1 MTLARR
7 FAAVLSAPLMVVF
20 SLNAVAADRIV
31 SVGGDV
37 TEIVYALGAGDR
49 LVARDTTSTLPAA
62 KNLPDVGYMR
72 QLNAEGILSLKPTMV
87 LASELAEPSLV
98 LRQIADVGV
107 KVVPVSGEA
116 SLDNVPHKIQQVA
129 SALNLEKQGAAVT
142 QKYEQQLAA
151 VPRTPLKTKV
161 LFILSHGGMTPMAAG
176 QDTAADAIIKASGA
190 QNAMQGFSRYRP
202 LSQEGVVASAPDLIL
217 ITSDG
222 FKTLGTVDK
231 IWALPGMALTPAAK
245 NKQILVVDDM
255 ALLGFSLE
263 TPAALAALREA
274 AERAQR

>member
-1 MTLARR
+1 MILARR
-7 FAAVLSAPLMVVF
+7 LAAVLSAPLMVVF
-20 SLNAVAADRIV
+20 SMNAVAADRIV

-62 KNLPDVGYMR
+62 QKLPDVGYMR

-87 LASELAEPSLV
+87 LATELAEPSLV

-107 KVVPVSGEA
+107 KVVPVSGKA
-116 SLDNVPHKIQQVA
+116 SLENVPHKIQQVA
-129 SALNLEKQGAAVT
+129 SALNLEKQGVEVA

-151 VPRTPLKTKV
+151 IPHTPLKTKV

-190 QNAMQGFSRYRP
+190 QNAMQCFSRYRP

-217 ITSDG
+217 LTTDG
-222 FKTLGTVDK
+222 FKTLGNVNK
-231 IWALPGMALTPAAK
+231 VWELPGMALTPAAK

-255 ALLGFSLE
+255 ALLGFSLK
-263 TPAALAALREA
+263 TPEALAALRQA

>member
-129 SALNLEKQGAAVT
+129 SALNLEKKGAAVT

-202 LSQEGVVASAPDLIL
+202 LSQEGVVASAPDLVL
-217 ITSDG
+217 ITRDG

-231 IWALPGMALTPAAK
+231 VWALPGMALTPAAK
-245 NKQILVVDDM
+245 NKQLLVVDDM

>member
-20 SLNAVAADRIV
+20 FLNAVAADRIV

-107 KVVPVSGEA
+107 KVLPVSGEA

-151 VPRTPLKTKV
+151 VPRTPLKSV

-190 QNAMQGFSRYRP
+190 QNAMRFSRYRP
-202 LSQEGVVASAPDLIL
+202 LSQEGVVASAPDLVL
-217 ITSDG
+217 ITRDG
-222 FKTLGTVDK
+222 FKTLGTV
-231 IWALPGMALTPAAK
+231 G
-245 NKQILVVDDM
+245 
-255 ALLGFSLE
+255 
-263 TPAALAALREA
+263 
-274 AERAQR
+274 

>member
-176 QDTAADAIIKASGA
+176 KDTAADAIIKASGA

-202 LSQEGVVASAPDLIL
+202 LSQEGVVASAPDLVL
-217 ITSDG
+217 ITRDG

-231 IWALPGMALTPAAK
+231 VWALPGMALTPAAK

>member
-62 KNLPDVGYMR
+62 KSLPDVGYMR

-129 SALNLEKQGAAVT
+129 SALNLEKQGAAIT

-176 QDTAADAIIKASGA
+176 QDTAADSIIKASGA

-202 LSQEGVVASAPDLIL
+202 LSQEGVVASAPDLVL

-231 IWALPGMALTPAAK
+231 VWALPGMALTPAAK

>member
-1 MTLARR
+1 MILARR
-7 FAAVLSAPLMVVF
+7 LAAVLSAPLMVVF
-20 SLNAVAADRIV
+20 SMNAVAADRIV

-62 KNLPDVGYMR
+62 QKLPDVGYMR

-87 LASELAEPSLV
+87 LATELAEPSLV

-107 KVVPVSGEA
+107 KVVPVSGKA
-116 SLDNVPHKIQQVA
+116 SLENVPHKIQQVA
-129 SALNLEKQGAAVT
+129 SALNLEKQGVEVA

-151 VPRTPLKTKV
+151 IPHTPLKTKV

-217 ITSDG
+217 LTTDG
-222 FKTLGTVDK
+222 FKTLGNVNK
-231 IWALPGMALTPAAK
+231 VWELPGMALTPAAK

-255 ALLGFSLE
+255 ALLGFSLK
-263 TPAALAALREA
+263 TPEALAALRQA

>member
-107 KVVPVSGEA
+107 KIVPVSGEA

-129 SALNLEKQGAAVT
+129 SALNLEKQGAAVM

-176 QDTAADAIIKASGA
+176 QDTAADSIIKASGA

-202 LSQEGVVASAPDLIL
+202 LSQEGVVASAPDLVL

-231 IWALPGMALTPAAK
+231 VWALPGMALTPAAK

>member
-190 QNAMQGFSRYRP
+190 QNAMQGSHAIARCRKK
-202 LSQEGVVASAPDLIL
+202 ASWPVRQ
-217 ITSDG
+217 TS
-222 FKTLGTVDK
+222 F
-231 IWALPGMALTPAAK
+231 
-245 NKQILVVDDM
+245 
-255 ALLGFSLE
+255 
-263 TPAALAALREA
+263 
-274 AERAQR
+274 

>member
-7 FAAVLSAPLMVVF
+7 LAAVLSAPLMVVF
-20 SLNAVAADRIV
+20 SMNAVAADRIV

-62 KNLPDVGYMR
+62 QKLPDVGYMR

-87 LASELAEPSLV
+87 LATELAEPSLV
-98 LRQIADVGV
+98 LRQIADVGM
-107 KVVPVSGEA
+107 KVVPVSGKA
-116 SLDNVPHKIQQVA
+116 SLENVPHKIQQVA
-129 SALNLEKQGAAVT
+129 SALNLEKQGVEVA

-151 VPRTPLKTKV
+151 IPHTPLKTKV

-217 ITSDG
+217 LTTDG
-222 FKTLGTVDK
+222 FKTLGNVNK
-231 IWALPGMALTPAAK
+231 VWELPGMALTPAAK

-255 ALLGFSLE
+255 ALLGFSLK
-263 TPAALAALREA
+263 TPEALAALRQA

>member
-7 FAAVLSAPLMVVF
+7 LAAVLSAPLMVVF
-20 SLNAVAADRIV
+20 SMNAVAADRIV

-62 KNLPDVGYMR
+62 QKLPDVGYMR

-87 LASELAEPSLV
+87 LATELAEPSLV

-107 KVVPVSGEA
+107 KVVPVSGKA
-116 SLDNVPHKIQQVA
+116 SLENVPHKIQQVA
-129 SALNLEKQGAAVT
+129 SALNLEKQGVEVA

-151 VPRTPLKTKV
+151 IPHTPLKTKV

-217 ITSDG
+217 LTTDG
-222 FKTLGTVDK
+222 FKTLGNVNK
-231 IWALPGMALTPAAK
+231 VWELPGMALTPAAK
-245 NKQILVVDDM
+245 KNRSS
-255 ALLGFSLE
+255 SLMIWLCS
-263 TPAALAALREA
+263 ALA
-274 AERAQR
+274 

>member
-151 VPRTPLKTKV
+151 VPPTPLKTKV

-176 QDTAADAIIKASGA
+176 QDTAADSIIKASGA

-202 LSQEGVVASAPDLIL
+202 LSQEGVVASAPDLVL

-231 IWALPGMALTPAAK
+231 VWALPGMALTPAAK

>member
-20 SLNAVAADRIV
+20 SMNAVAADRIV

-62 KNLPDVGYMR
+62 QKLPDVGYMR

-87 LASELAEPSLV
+87 LATELAEPSLV

-107 KVVPVSGEA
+107 KVVPVSGKA
-116 SLDNVPHKIQQVA
+116 SLENVPHKIQQVA
-129 SALNLEKQGAAVT
+129 SALNLEKQGAEVA

-151 VPRTPLKTKV
+151 IPHTPLKTKV

-217 ITSDG
+217 LTTDG
-222 FKTLGTVDK
+222 FKTLGNVNK
-231 IWALPGMALTPAAK
+231 VWELPGMALTPAAK

-255 ALLGFSLE
+255 ALLGFSLK
-263 TPAALAALREA
+263 TPEALAALRQA

>member
-20 SLNAVAADRIV
+20 SMNAVAADRIV

-62 KNLPDVGYMR
+62 QKLPDVGYMR

-87 LASELAEPSLV
+87 LATELAEPSLV

-107 KVVPVSGEA
+107 KVVPVSGKA
-116 SLDNVPHKIQQVA
+116 SLENVPHKIQQVA
-129 SALNLEKQGAAVT
+129 SALNLEKQGAEVA

-151 VPRTPLKTKV
+151 IPHTPLKTKV

-217 ITSDG
+217 LTTDG
-222 FKTLGTVDK
+222 FKTLGNVNK
-231 IWALPGMALTPAAK
+231 VWELPGMALTPAAK
-245 NKQILVVDDM
+245 NKQILIVDDM
-255 ALLGFSLE
+255 ALLGFSLK
-263 TPAALAALREA
+263 TPEALAALRQA

>member
-7 FAAVLSAPLMVVF
+7 LAAVLSAPLMVVF
-20 SLNAVAADRIV
+20 SMNAVAADRIV

-62 KNLPDVGYMR
+62 QKLPDVGYMR

-87 LASELAEPSLV
+87 LATELAEPSLV

-107 KVVPVSGEA
+107 KVVPVSGKA
-116 SLDNVPHKIQQVA
+116 SLENVPHKIQQVA
-129 SALNLEKQGAAVT
+129 SALSLEKQGVEVA

-151 VPRTPLKTKV
+151 IPHTPLKTKV

-217 ITSDG
+217 LTTDG
-222 FKTLGTVDK
+222 FKTLGNVNK
-231 IWALPGMALTPAAK
+231 VWELPGMALTPAAK
-245 NKQILVVDDM
+245 NKQILIVDDM
-255 ALLGFSLE
+255 ALLGFSLK
-263 TPAALAALREA
+263 TPEALAALRQA

>member
-1 MTLARR
+1 MILARR
-7 FAAVLSAPLMVVF
+7 LAAVLSAPLMVVF
-20 SLNAVAADRIV
+20 SMNAVAADRIV

-62 KNLPDVGYMR
+62 KKLPDVGYMR

-87 LASELAEPSLV
+87 LATELAEPSLV

-107 KVVPVSGEA
+107 KVVPVSGKA
-116 SLDNVPHKIQQVA
+116 SLENVPHKIQQVA
-129 SALNLEKQGAAVT
+129 SALNLEKQGVEVA

-151 VPRTPLKTKV
+151 IPHTPLKTKV

-217 ITSDG
+217 LTTDG
-222 FKTLGTVDK
+222 FKTLGNVNK
-231 IWALPGMALTPAAK
+231 VWELPGMALTPAAK
-245 NKQILVVDDM
+245 NKQILIVDDM
-255 ALLGFSLE
+255 ALLGFSLK
-263 TPAALAALREA
+263 TPEALAALRQA
-274 AERAQR
+274 AERALR

>member
-1 MTLARR
+1 MILARR
-7 FAAVLSAPLMVVF
+7 LAAVLSAPLMVVF
-20 SLNAVAADRIV
+20 SMNAVAADRIV

-62 KNLPDVGYMR
+62 QKLPDVGYMR

-87 LASELAEPSLV
+87 LATELAEPSLV

-107 KVVPVSGEA
+107 KVVPVSGKA
-116 SLDNVPHKIQQVA
+116 SLENVPHKIQQVA
-129 SALNLEKQGAAVT
+129 SALNLEKQGVEVA

-151 VPRTPLKTKV
+151 IPHTPLKTKV

-217 ITSDG
+217 LTTDG
-222 FKTLGTVDK
+222 FKTLGNVNK
-231 IWALPGMALTPAAK
+231 VWELPGMALTPAAK
-245 NKQILVVDDM
+245 NKQILIVDDM
-255 ALLGFSLE
+255 ALLGFSLK
-263 TPAALAALREA
+263 TPEALAALRQA
-274 AERAQR
+274 AERALR

>member
-7 FAAVLSAPLMVVF
+7 LAAVLSAPLMVVF
-20 SLNAVAADRIV
+20 SMNAVAADRIV

-62 KNLPDVGYMR
+62 QKLPDVGYMR
-72 QLNAEGILSLKPTMV
+72 QLNAEGILSLKPTVV
-87 LASELAEPSLV
+87 LATELAEPSLV

-107 KVVPVSGEA
+107 KVVPVSGKA
-116 SLDNVPHKIQQVA
+116 SLENVPHKIQQVA
-129 SALNLEKQGAAVT
+129 SALNLEKQGVEVA

-151 VPRTPLKTKV
+151 IPHTPLKTKV

-217 ITSDG
+217 LTTDG
-222 FKTLGTVDK
+222 FKTLGNVNK
-231 IWALPGMALTPAAK
+231 VWELPGMALTPAAK

-255 ALLGFSLE
+255 ALLGFSLK
-263 TPAALAALREA
+263 TPEALAALRQA

>member
-1 MTLARR
+1 MILARR
-7 FAAVLSAPLMVVF
+7 LAAVLSVPLMVVF
-20 SLNAVAADRIV
+20 SMNAVAADRIV

-62 KNLPDVGYMR
+62 QKLPDVGYMR

-87 LASELAEPSLV
+87 LATELAEPSLV

-107 KVVPVSGEA
+107 KVVPVSGKA
-116 SLDNVPHKIQQVA
+116 SLENVPHKIQQVA
-129 SALNLEKQGAAVT
+129 SALNLEKQGVEVA

-151 VPRTPLKTKV
+151 IPHTPLKTKV

-217 ITSDG
+217 LTTDG
-222 FKTLGTVDK
+222 FKTLGNVNK
-231 IWALPGMALTPAAK
+231 VWELPGMALTPAAK

-255 ALLGFSLE
+255 ALLGFSLK
-263 TPAALAALREA
+263 TPEALAALRQA

>member
-142 QKYEQQLAA
+142 KKYEQQLAA

-231 IWALPGMALTPAAK
+231 VWALPGMALTPAAK

>member
-37 TEIVYALGAGDR
+37 TEIVYALGAGNR

-202 LSQEGVVASAPDLIL
+202 LSQEGVVASAPDLVL

-231 IWALPGMALTPAAK
+231 VWALPGMALTPAAK

>member
-7 FAAVLSAPLMVVF
+7 LAAVLSAPLMVVF
-20 SLNAVAADRIV
+20 SMNAVAADRIV

-62 KNLPDVGYMR
+62 QKLPDVGYMR

-87 LASELAEPSLV
+87 LATELAEPSLV

-107 KVVPVSGEA
+107 KVVPVSGKA
-116 SLDNVPHKIQQVA
+116 SLENVPHKIQQVA
-129 SALNLEKQGAAVT
+129 SALNLEKQGVEVA

-151 VPRTPLKTKV
+151 IPHTPLKTKV

-217 ITSDG
+217 LTTDG
-222 FKTLGTVDK
+222 FKTLGNVNK
-231 IWALPGMALTPAAK
+231 VWELPGMALTPAAK
-245 NKQILVVDDM
+245 NKQILIVDDM
-255 ALLGFSLE
+255 ALLGFSLK
-263 TPAALAALREA
+263 TPEALAALRQA

>member
-7 FAAVLSAPLMVVF
+7 LAAVLSAPLMVVF
-20 SLNAVAADRIV
+20 SMNAVAADRIV

-62 KNLPDVGYMR
+62 QKLPDVGYMR

-87 LASELAEPSLV
+87 LATELAEPSLV

-107 KVVPVSGEA
+107 KVVPVSGKA
-116 SLDNVPHKIQQVA
+116 SLENVPHKIQQVA
-129 SALNLEKQGAAVT
+129 SALNLEKQGVEVA

-151 VPRTPLKTKV
+151 IPHTPLKTKV

-217 ITSDG
+217 LTTDG
-222 FKTLGTVDK
+222 FKTLGNVNK
-231 IWALPGMALTPAAK
+231 VWELPGMALTPAAK

-255 ALLGFSLE
+255 ALLGFSLK
-263 TPAALAALREA
+263 TPEALAALRQA

>member
-176 QDTAADAIIKASGA
+176 QDTAADSIIKASGA

-202 LSQEGVVASAPDLIL
+202 LSQEGVVASAPDLVL

-231 IWALPGMALTPAAK
+231 VWALPGMALTPAAK

-263 TPAALAALREA
+263 TPAALAPLREA
-274 AERAQR
+274 AERA

>member
-49 LVARDTTSTLPAA
+49 LVARDTTSTLPTA

-176 QDTAADAIIKASGA
+176 QDTAADSIIKASGA

-202 LSQEGVVASAPDLIL
+202 LSQEGVVASAPDLVL

-231 IWALPGMALTPAAK
+231 VWALPGMALTPAAK

>member
-202 LSQEGVVASAPDLIL
+202 LSQEGVVASAPDLVL

-231 IWALPGMALTPAAK
+231 VWALPGMALTPAAK

>member
-129 SALNLEKQGAAVT
+129 NALNLEKQGAAVT

-202 LSQEGVVASAPDLIL
+202 LSQEGVVASAPDLVL
-217 ITSDG
+217 ITRDG

-231 IWALPGMALTPAAK
+231 VWALPGMALTPAAK

>member
-1 MTLARR
+1 MILARR
-7 FAAVLSAPLMVVF
+7 LAAVLSAPLMVVF
-20 SLNAVAADRIV
+20 SMNAVAADRIV

-62 KNLPDVGYMR
+62 QKLPDVGYMR

-87 LASELAEPSLV
+87 LATELAEPSLV

-107 KVVPVSGEA
+107 KVVPVSGKA
-116 SLDNVPHKIQQVA
+116 SLENVPHKIQQVA
-129 SALNLEKQGAAVT
+129 SALNLEKQGAEVA

-151 VPRTPLKTKV
+151 IPHTPLKTKV

-217 ITSDG
+217 LTTDG
-222 FKTLGTVDK
+222 FKTLGNVNK
-231 IWALPGMALTPAAK
+231 VWELPGMALTPAAK

-255 ALLGFSLE
+255 ALLGFSLK
-263 TPAALAALREA
+263 TPEALAALRQA

>member
-7 FAAVLSAPLMVVF
+7 LAAVLSAPLMVVF
-20 SLNAVAADRIV
+20 SMNAVAADRIV

-62 KNLPDVGYMR
+62 QKLPDVGYMR

-87 LASELAEPSLV
+87 LATELAEPSLV

-107 KVVPVSGEA
+107 KVVPVSGKA
-116 SLDNVPHKIQQVA
+116 SLENVPHKIRQVA
-129 SALNLEKQGAAVT
+129 SALNLEKQGAEVA

-151 VPRTPLKTKV
+151 IPHTPLKTKV

-217 ITSDG
+217 LTTDG
-222 FKTLGTVDK
+222 FKTLGNVNK
-231 IWALPGMALTPAAK
+231 VWELPGMALTPAAK
-245 NKQILVVDDM
+245 NKQILIVDDM
-255 ALLGFSLE
+255 ALLGFSLK
-263 TPAALAALREA
+263 TPEALAALRQA

>member
-107 KVVPVSGEA
+107 KVVHVSGEA

-202 LSQEGVVASAPDLIL
+202 LSQEGVVASAPDLVL

-231 IWALPGMALTPAAK
+231 VWALPGMALTPAAK

>member
-7 FAAVLSAPLMVVF
+7 LAAVLSAPLMVVF
-20 SLNAVAADRIV
+20 SMNAVAADRIV

-62 KNLPDVGYMR
+62 QKLPDVGYMR

-87 LASELAEPSLV
+87 LATELAEPSLV

-107 KVVPVSGEA
+107 KVVPVSGKA
-116 SLDNVPHKIQQVA
+116 SLENVPHKIQQVA
-129 SALNLEKQGAAVT
+129 SALNLEKQGAEVA

-151 VPRTPLKTKV
+151 IPHTPLKTKV

-217 ITSDG
+217 LTTDG
-222 FKTLGTVDK
+222 FKTLGNVNK
-231 IWALPGMALTPAAK
+231 VWELPGMALTPAAK

-255 ALLGFSLE
+255 ALLGFSLK
-263 TPAALAALREA
+263 TPEALAALRQA

>member
-1 MTLARR
+1 MILARR
-7 FAAVLSAPLMVVF
+7 LAAVLSAPLMVVF
-20 SLNAVAADRIV
+20 SMNAVAADRIV

-62 KNLPDVGYMR
+62 QKLPDVGYMR

-87 LASELAEPSLV
+87 LATELAEPSLV

-107 KVVPVSGEA
+107 KVVPVSGKA
-116 SLDNVPHKIQQVA
+116 SLENVPHKIQQVA
-129 SALNLEKQGAAVT
+129 SALNLEKQGAEVA
-142 QKYEQQLAA
+142 QRYEQQLAA
-151 VPRTPLKTKV
+151 IPHTPLKTKV
-161 LFILSHGGMTPMAAG
+161 LFILSHGGMTPMVAG

-217 ITSDG
+217 LTTDG
-222 FKTLGTVDK
+222 FKTLGNVNK
-231 IWALPGMALTPAAK
+231 VWELPGMALTPAAK

-255 ALLGFSLE
+255 ALLGFSLK
-263 TPAALAALREA
+263 TPEALAALRQA

>member
-62 KNLPDVGYMR
+62 KSLPDVGYMR

-176 QDTAADAIIKASGA
+176 QDTAADSIIKASGA

-202 LSQEGVVASAPDLIL
+202 LSQEGVVASAPDLVL

-231 IWALPGMALTPAAK
+231 VWALPGMALTPAAK

>member
-7 FAAVLSAPLMVVF
+7 LAAVLSAPLMVVF
-20 SLNAVAADRIV
+20 SMNAVAADRIV

-62 KNLPDVGYMR
+62 QKLPDVGYMR

-87 LASELAEPSLV
+87 LATELAEPSLV

-107 KVVPVSGEA
+107 KVVPVSGKA
-116 SLDNVPHKIQQVA
+116 SLENVPHKIQQVA
-129 SALNLEKQGAAVT
+129 SALNLEKQGAEVA

-151 VPRTPLKTKV
+151 IPHTPLKTKV

-217 ITSDG
+217 LTTDG
-222 FKTLGTVDK
+222 FKTLGNVNK
-231 IWALPGMALTPAAK
+231 VWELPGMALTPAAK
-245 NKQILVVDDM
+245 NKQILIVDDM
-255 ALLGFSLE
+255 ALLGFSLK
-263 TPAALAALREA
+263 TPEALAALRQA

>member
-176 QDTAADAIIKASGA
+176 QDTAADSIIKASGA

-202 LSQEGVVASAPDLIL
+202 LSQEGVVASAPDLVL

-231 IWALPGMALTPAAK
+231 VWTLPGMALTPAAK

>member
-1 MTLARR
+1 MILARR
-7 FAAVLSAPLMVVF
+7 LAAVLSAPLMVVF
-20 SLNAVAADRIV
+20 SMNADRIV

-62 KNLPDVGYMR
+62 QKLPDVGYMR

-87 LASELAEPSLV
+87 LATELAEPSLV

-107 KVVPVSGEA
+107 KVVPVSGKA
-116 SLDNVPHKIQQVA
+116 SLENVPHKIQQVA
-129 SALNLEKQGAAVT
+129 SALNLEKQGAEVA
-142 QKYEQQLAA
+142 QRYEQQLAA
-151 VPRTPLKTKV
+151 IPHTPLKTKV
-161 LFILSHGGMTPMAAG
+161 LFILSHGGMTPMVAG

-217 ITSDG
+217 LTTDG
-222 FKTLGTVDK
+222 FKTLGNVNK
-231 IWALPGMALTPAAK
+231 VWELPGMALTPAAK

-255 ALLGFSLE
+255 ALLGFSLK
-263 TPAALAALREA
+263 TPEALAALRQA

>member
-116 SLDNVPHKIQQVA
+116 SLDNVPYKIQQVA
-129 SALNLEKQGAAVT
+129 SALNLEKQGAEVT

-176 QDTAADAIIKASGA
+176 QDTAADSIIKASGA

-202 LSQEGVVASAPDLIL
+202 LSQEGVVASAPDLVL

-231 IWALPGMALTPAAK
+231 VWALPGMALTPAAK

>member
-1 MTLARR
+1 MILARR
-7 FAAVLSAPLMVVF
+7 LAAVLSAPLMVVF
-20 SLNAVAADRIV
+20 SMNAVAADRIV

-62 KNLPDVGYMR
+62 QKLPDVGYMR

-87 LASELAEPSLV
+87 LATELAEPSLV

-107 KVVPVSGEA
+107 KVVPVSGKA
-116 SLDNVPHKIQQVA
+116 SLENVPHKIQQVA
-129 SALNLEKQGAAVT
+129 SALNLEKQGVEVA

-151 VPRTPLKTKV
+151 IPHTPLKTKV

-217 ITSDG
+217 LTTDG
-222 FKTLGTVDK
+222 FKTLGNVNK
-231 IWALPGMALTPAAK
+231 VWELPGMALTPAAK

-255 ALLGFSLE
+255 ALLGFSLK
-263 TPAALAALREA
+263 TPEALAALRQA
-274 AERAQR
+274 AERAQI

>member
-7 FAAVLSAPLMVVF
+7 IAAVLSAPLMVVF
-20 SLNAVAADRIV
+20 SMNAVAADRIV

-62 KNLPDVGYMR
+62 QKLPDVGYMR

-87 LASELAEPSLV
+87 LATELAEPSLV

-107 KVVPVSGEA
+107 KVVPVSGKA
-116 SLDNVPHKIQQVA
+116 SLENVPHKIQQVA
-129 SALNLEKQGAAVT
+129 SALNLEKQGAEVA

-151 VPRTPLKTKV
+151 IPHTPLKTKV

-217 ITSDG
+217 LTTDG
-222 FKTLGTVDK
+222 FKTLGNVNK
-231 IWALPGMALTPAAK
+231 VWELPGMALTPAAK

-255 ALLGFSLE
+255 ALLGFSLK
-263 TPAALAALREA
+263 TPEALAALRQA

>member
-7 FAAVLSAPLMVVF
+7 LAAVLSAPLMVVF
-20 SLNAVAADRIV
+20 SMNAVAADRIV

-37 TEIVYALGAGDR
+37 TAIVYALGAGDR

-62 KNLPDVGYMR
+62 KKLPDVGYMR

-87 LASELAEPSLV
+87 LATELAEPSLV

-107 KVVPVSGEA
+107 KVVPVSGKA
-116 SLDNVPHKIQQVA
+116 SLENVPHKIQQVA
-129 SALNLEKQGAAVT
+129 SALNLEKQGAEVA

-151 VPRTPLKTKV
+151 IPHTPLKTKV
-161 LFILSHGGMTPMAAG
+161 LFILSHGGMTPMAGG

-217 ITSDG
+217 LTTDG
-222 FKTLGTVDK
+222 FKTLGNVNK
-231 IWALPGMALTPAAK
+231 VWELPGMALTPAAK

-255 ALLGFSLE
+255 ALLGFSLK
-263 TPAALAALREA
+263 TPEALAALRQA